1 MSPSLSLSDKNEYVS
16 RLLEVIDMQDANDV
30 DQYARRLKDLFSVVE
45 GREHGLTEDLP
56 VLDLSVQR
64 ILNGIRES
72 TLHSPYSIGLPDAFE
87 GETSSRISC
96 ITALAVSLTE
106 PEVCVGPTLMVVI
119 SALVSEYCGKISISP
134 AEMLRGIAARLASY
148 ARESTNLCGN

>member
-1 MSPSLSLSDKNEYVS
+1 
-16 RLLEVIDMQDANDV
+16 MQEADDV

-45 GREHGLTEDLP
+45 GEEHGPTENLP
-56 VLDLSVQR
+56 VLDLSVQQ

-72 TLHSPYSIGLPDAFE
+72 LYHSPYSLHLLDILE

-96 ITALAVSLTE
+96 VTALAVSLTE
-106 PEVCVGPTLMVVI
+106 PEVRVGPTLMVLV

-134 AEMLRGIAARLASY
+134 LELLRGIATKLASY
-148 ARESTNLCGN
+148 ARESCSSMCETRLTAFSKHPFKTHAYSQC